1 MSILKE
7 ILEGLEFGDTENTDD
22 ENVEDEHI
30 DEDDN
35 ILMITDEDLQEEI
48 ELN

>member
-7 ILEGLEFGDTENTDD
+7 ILEGLELGDTENADD
-22 ENVEDEHI
+22 GNVEDEHI

>member
-1 MSILKE
+1 MNSI
-7 ILEGLEFGDTENTDD
+7 
-22 ENVEDEHI
+22 DEHGSKWVQN
-30 DEDDN
+30 N